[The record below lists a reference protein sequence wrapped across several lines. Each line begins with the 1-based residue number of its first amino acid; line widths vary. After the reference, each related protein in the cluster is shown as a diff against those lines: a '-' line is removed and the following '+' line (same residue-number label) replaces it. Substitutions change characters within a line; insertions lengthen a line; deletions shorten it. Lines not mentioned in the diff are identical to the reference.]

1 MPRIRRAAR
10 RWRRSSSGISPR
22 LRRSDRA
29 AFRGATPRR
38 MCMLVDHRT
47 YTVKPGTMAKQLA
60 LYEEYG
66 LKPQKKHLG
75 EPLAYLI
82 TESGEVNTYVH
93 IWVYKDAAD
102 RAARRAAM
110 SADPE
115 WHVYLQKTAEA
126 GYLIGQRNNLMT
138 P

>member
-1 MPRIRRAAR
+1 
-10 RWRRSSSGISPR
+10 
-22 LRRSDRA
+22 
-29 AFRGATPRR
+29 
-38 MCMLVDHRT
+38 MLIDHRT

-60 LYEEYG
+60 IYQEYG
-66 LKPQKKHLG
+66 WGPQRKHLG

-110 SADPE
+110 QADLD
-115 WHVYLQKTAEA
+115 WQLYLQKTAEA

-138 P
+138 PAAFAPIQR